1 MKKHLICEVLKD
13 SIAEELEI
21 EAGDRLVK
29 INDREILDYFDYEFF
44 VRDSY
49 LEMLI
54 EKPDGEEW
62 LLEIDKDPEEEMGL
76 VFENDMMDGY
86 RSCAN
91 KCIFCFIDQMPP
103 GMRESLYFKDDD
115 SRLSFL
121 HGNYVTLTNMSDN
134 DIDRI
139 IRYRM
144 SPIYISFQTTNPE
157 LRCKMLGNR
166 FAGESLKKADRLYEA
181 GIEMNGQ
188 IVLCKGVNDGREL
201 ERTISDLSAYAPLL
215 RSVSVVPV
223 GLTKYREKLFKLEP
237 FEKEDALCVIA
248 LIEKWQQKIF
258 GEYGYH
264 FIHASDEFYLLAGKE
279 LPKEERYDGYL
290 QYENGVGML
299 RSFMDDFDR
308 AFDALSER
316 IGSDPALKAVKR
328 KVTIATG
335 RLAWPV
341 INDSA
346 MKLPALMPGLDISVV
361 PIRNDFFGEL
371 ITVTGLLTGQDI
383 VAQLK
388 GKKLGEALLLSEGL
402 ARDSEPV
409 LLDDMSIGDM
419 EKSLQVHIDIVK
431 SNGMDFI
438 EKIVGEVIYE

>member
-1 MKKHLICEVLKD
+1 M
-13 SIAEELEI
+13 
-21 EAGDRLVK
+21 
-29 INDREILDYFDYEFF
+29 
-44 VRDSY
+44 
-49 LEMLI
+49 
-54 EKPDGEEW
+54 
-62 LLEIDKDPEEEMGL
+62 
-76 VFENDMMDGY
+76 
-86 RSCAN
+86 
-91 KCIFCFIDQMPP
+91 
-103 GMRESLYFKDDD
+103 
-115 SRLSFL
+115 

-188 IVLCKGVNDGREL
+188 IVRCKGVNDGREL

>member
-54 EKPDGEEW
+54 EKADGEEW

-188 IVLCKGVNDGREL
+188 IVLCKGVNDGKEL

-264 FIHASDEFYLLAGKE
+264 FIHASDEFYLLAEKE
-279 LPKEERYDGYL
+279 LPKEESYDGYL

-299 RSFMDDFDR
+299 RSFMDDFER

-316 IGSDPALKAVKR
+316 MVSDPALKAVKR
-328 KVTIATG
+328 RVTIATG

-346 MKLPALMPGLDISVV
+346 MKLSALMPELEISVV

-388 GKKLGEALLLSEGL
+388 GKQLGEALLLSEGL

-409 LLDDMSIGDM
+409 LLDDMSIKKKK
-419 EKSLQVHIDIVK
+419 KSLQVHIDIVK

-438 EKIVGEVIYE
+438 EKIVGEAIYE

>member
-1 MKKHLICEVLKD
+1 MKKHLICEVQKD

-21 EAGDRLVK
+21 EAGDRLLK
-29 INDREILDYFDYEFF
+29 INDSEILDYFDYEFY

-62 LLEIDKDPEEEMGL
+62 LLQIDKDPEEEMGL
-76 VFENDMMDGY
+76 VFESDMMDGY

-121 HGNYVTLTNMSDN
+121 HGNYVTLTNMSDS

-166 FAGESLKKADRLYEA
+166 FAGEALKKADRLYQA

-188 IVLCKGVNDGREL
+188 IVLCKGINDGKEL
-201 ERTISDLSAYAPLL
+201 ERTISDLSGYAPLL

-223 GLTKYREKLFKLEP
+223 GLTRYREKLFKLEP
-237 FEKEDALCVIA
+237 FEREDAVSVIE
-248 LIEKWQQKIF
+248 LIESWQKRIF
-258 GEYGYH
+258 DEYGYH
-264 FIHASDEFYLLAGKE
+264 FVHASDEFYLLAQKE
-279 LPKEERYDGYL
+279 LPEEERYDGYL

-308 AFDALSER
+308 AFKVLSEKT
-316 IGSDPALKAVKR
+316 GSDPALKAVKR
-328 KVTIATG
+328 KVSIATG
-335 RLAWPV
+335 RLAFPV

-346 MKLPALMPGLDISVV
+346 KRLCGLIPGLDISVI

-383 VAQLK
+383 TAQLK
-388 GKKLGEALLLSEGL
+388 GKRLGEALLLSEGL
-402 ARDSEPV
+402 ARASEPV
-409 LLDDMSIGDM
+409 LLDDMSIGEM

-431 SNGMDFI
+431 SNGVDFI
-438 EKIVGEVIYE
+438 EKIMGETIYE